1 MSKAELAAE
10 ISKLTQQERRELARL
25 ILDMEE
31 DAQLLRDC
39 DRAANE
45 RFLMLDAMEA
55 EDEQARSK

>member
-10 ISKLTQQERRELARL
+10 ISKLPRQERRELARL

-55 EDEQARSK
+55 ADEQTRST